1 MERALILAFLITL
14 LFFVSKIIEMKYIS
28 KEWKPLKI
36 VIRDS
41 VIVFISGFISIVL
54 FFMSNGD
61 VTDFFNVITENK
73 TLKPSATEVF
83 TGEPGF

>member
-14 LFFVSKIIEMKYIS
+14 LFFISKIIEMKYIS

>member
-1 MERALILAFLITL
+1 
-14 LFFVSKIIEMKYIS
+14 MKYIS

>member
-73 TLKPSATEVF
+73 TLKPSATELF

>member
-1 MERALILAFLITL
+1 MERALILAFLIKL
-14 LFFVSKIIEMKYIS
+14 LFFISKIIEMKYVS

>member
-14 LFFVSKIIEMKYIS
+14 LFFISKIIEMKYVS

>member
-14 LFFVSKIIEMKYIS
+14 LFFISKIIEMKYVS

-83 TGEPGF
+83 TGEPGL